1 MPLISW
7 RKAGQVISQSAKF
20 SFDTFKKRL
29 TVHNPAVSDEGVY
42 ECRVTNSRNVVKTK
56 RANLT
61 IIGKHEKM
69 QFNFIFYL
77 LKCNY

>member
-42 ECRVTNSRNVVKTK
+42 ECRVTNSKNVFKTK
-56 RANLT
+56 SANLT
-61 IIGKHEKM
+61 IIGKHEKNAI
-69 QFNFIFYL
+69 QFYFLFT
-77 LKCNY
+77 KM

>member
-1 MPLISW
+1 MPSISW
-7 RKAGQVISQSAKF
+7 RKAGKVISQSAKF

-42 ECRVTNSRNVVKTK
+42 ECRVTNSKNVFKTK
-56 RANLT
+56 SANLT
-61 IIGKHEKM
+61 IIGKQKKM